1 MTEVVSVGNNEKGIS
16 AVYNDRNLL
25 AVTLADLL
33 SADTTSEIDAG
44 WYLDPHTD
52 GWPVVWVDLPTG
64 QASWHVPP
72 ERRSLLERST
82 LNNDVPDGGYDRHT
96 RDQKNERLSEYLTAR
111 WD

>member
-1 MTEVVSVGNNEKGIS
+1 VADPEKGIS
-16 AVYNDRNLL
+16 AVYYDRNLL

-33 SADTTSEIDAG
+33 SADTSDTDAG

-64 QASWHVPP
+64 QASWHIPP

-82 LNNDVPDGGYDRHT
+82 LDNDVPDGGYDRHT
-96 RDQKNERLSEYLTAR
+96 RADKNRRLSDYLTGR